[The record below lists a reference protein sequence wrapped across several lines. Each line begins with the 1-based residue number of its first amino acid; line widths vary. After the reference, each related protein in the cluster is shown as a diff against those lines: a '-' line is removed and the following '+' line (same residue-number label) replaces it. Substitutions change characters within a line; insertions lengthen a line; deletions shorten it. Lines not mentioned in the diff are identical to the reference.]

1 MEIPFQPV
9 PPDDRRFF
17 DWVLALPRNSSL
29 PTRGTAVRFGRAGFL
44 SLSSDFAGY

>member
-9 PPDDRRFF
+9 PPDVRRFF

-29 PTRGTAVRFGRAGFL
+29 PTRDTADKVEIVLVFTGIFL
-44 SLSSDFAGY
+44 